1 MKRIRNLPLI
11 SLMISAG
18 FALPAV
24 AQEAAPA
31 QQSQRSSN
39 TLDDIV
45 VTATKRNENLVKV
58 PISVSVV
65 TEAAIAERGITRP
78 ADFLASTPNVT
89 FVEDNAGE
97 AYINIRGQTSVRN
110 SDPNVAIV
118 IDGVTL
124 SSVKPFNQDLFGI
137 QQIEVLKG
145 PQSALYG
152 RNAAA
157 GAIVITTKK
166 PGDTFEG
173 NVVAAYGN
181 FNTARASASVSGPLA
196 PGLGFSV
203 AGAFRDT
210 DGPFTN
216 VTTGEKV
223 QRFQNSSGRAR
234 LVYDN
239 DGPFTADLKV
249 TALRSKGGGS
259 AYNAQFVGLPIGG
272 FPGTAL
278 DANNTDMPFVS
289 NVVGGFSEKF
299 IDATFKAEYDM
310 GWAKITSISSY
321 NHLNQYFGSDSPPY
335 IPQDTGLAG
344 GGTVQQYTYVDT
356 NYSQEL
362 RLTSDSANR
371 FRWQVG
377 FYILRFERDQT
388 SKIGLDTNGSLPA
401 DRDTIDPATTV
412 SYSNPLY
419 RTTSYA
425 PFASLQFDVTDQ
437 FHINLA
443 GRYDT
448 EKRSIREAA
457 SPAINPLT
465 GISYNNCVAQGTA
478 FDDCKLSR
486 TFKQFEPKASLSY
499 DIAPTAS
506 VYASYGKGFK
516 SGGFNPIGSRQALID
531 AAGGNAANIYV
542 QDGYNK
548 EVSTSYEIGAKA
560 RFFDR
565 RLSINAAV
573 FKTDISGAQQFQF
586 QPSAG
591 LQTTIS
597 IDKVKLKGFD
607 IDFDAQLPMGLH
619 LFGGYGYTHGRVAAF
634 AGNPAAVGNVAPGAF
649 KYTLNLGA
657 SQVIDLTDQLTLVPR
672 IEMNRYGSI
681 WWDVDNFAGTKRNPL
696 TLLKARLSLKSANGW
711 EISAYGDNITNKK
724 YFQEV
729 VPLLSTFTVNY
740 RGPTRSYG
748 LEARVDF

>member
-1 MKRIRNLPLI
+1 MKAITNLPLI
-11 SLMISAG
+11 GIIMSAG
-18 FALPAV
+18 LAMPAS
-24 AQEAAPA
+24 A
-31 QQSQRSSN
+31 QQTAPEQTLPRNSQQN
-39 TLDDIV
+39 GVPDIV
-45 VTATKRNENLVKV
+45 VTATKRNESLVKV

-216 VTTGEKV
+216 ITTGEKV

-239 DGPFTADLKV
+239 DGPFTADFKL

-289 NVVGGFSEKF
+289 NVAGAFNEKF

-310 GWAKITSISSY
+310 GWAK
-321 NHLNQYFGSDSPPY
+321 
-335 IPQDTGLAG
+335 
-344 GGTVQQYTYVDT
+344 
-356 NYSQEL
+356 
-362 RLTSDSANR
+362 LTSARR
-371 FRWQVG
+371 FSV
-377 FYILRFERDQT
+377 IV
-388 SKIGLDTNGSLPA
+388 
-401 DRDTIDPATTV
+401 IDDIAM
-412 SYSNPLY
+412 
-419 RTTSYA
+419 
-425 PFASLQFDVTDQ
+425 
-437 FHINLA
+437 
-443 GRYDT
+443 
-448 EKRSIREAA
+448 SIR
-457 SPAINPLT
+457 P
-465 GISYNNCVAQGTA
+465 
-478 FDDCKLSR
+478 D
-486 TFKQFEPKASLSY
+486 
-499 DIAPTAS
+499 
-506 VYASYGKGFK
+506 
-516 SGGFNPIGSRQALID
+516 
-531 AAGGNAANIYV
+531 
-542 QDGYNK
+542 
-548 EVSTSYEIGAKA
+548 
-560 RFFDR
+560 
-565 RLSINAAV
+565 
-573 FKTDISGAQQFQF
+573 
-586 QPSAG
+586 
-591 LQTTIS
+591 
-597 IDKVKLKGFD
+597 
-607 IDFDAQLPMGLH
+607 
-619 LFGGYGYTHGRVAAF
+619 
-634 AGNPAAVGNVAPGAF
+634 
-649 KYTLNLGA
+649 
-657 SQVIDLTDQLTLVPR
+657 
-672 IEMNRYGSI
+672 
-681 WWDVDNFAGTKRNPL
+681 
-696 TLLKARLSLKSANGW
+696 
-711 EISAYGDNITNKK
+711 
-724 YFQEV
+724 
-729 VPLLSTFTVNY
+729 
-740 RGPTRSYG
+740 
-748 LEARVDF
+748 